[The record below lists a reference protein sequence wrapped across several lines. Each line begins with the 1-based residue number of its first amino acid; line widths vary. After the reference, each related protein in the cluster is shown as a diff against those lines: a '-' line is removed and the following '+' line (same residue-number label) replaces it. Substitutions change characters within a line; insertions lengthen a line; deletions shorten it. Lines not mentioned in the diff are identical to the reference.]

1 MQEFIRFISQ
11 GWVGTLVGTAGLTL
25 ALLLYWRSRISGII
39 AWQSRDV
46 PMIGDSD
53 AVFPAEVEVR
63 YRGTPVPRLM
73 SSTVCVWNAGK
84 KTVIGADIVAHDP
97 LQFRFSGEVL
107 KVRIRK
113 VSREAVLITADI
125 PGETE
130 KTIRFGFEFLD
141 PGDGGVLEVLHTG
154 SAKAPECTGTIIGL
168 PKGSRYWGHAW
179 GSSASSR
186 LDRRFTRLICAVMFI
201 MGLGMSV
208 EGIFGERAIE
218 EILPFLAEPPEMP
231 EPPSWLRRGFLIL
244 FGPLILLFSA
254 VLWVLRRRSPASL
267 DIDRT
272 ESEKAA
278 SRATQ

>member
-1 MQEFIRFISQ
+1 MGEPPLPA
-11 GWVGTLVGTAGLTL
+11 VGVVAGGNQCRDDL
-25 ALLLYWRSRISGII
+25 AQR
-39 AWQSRDV
+39 
-46 PMIGDSD
+46 
-53 AVFPAEVEVR
+53 
-63 YRGTPVPRLM
+63 
-73 SSTVCVWNAGK
+73 
-84 KTVIGADIVAHDP
+84 
-97 LQFRFSGEVL
+97 
-107 KVRIRK
+107 
-113 VSREAVLITADI
+113 REAVLITADI

-168 PKGSRYWGHAW
+168 PKGPRYWGHAW

-186 LDRRFTRLICAVMFI
+186 LDRRFTRLMCAVMFI

-272 ESEKAA
+272 ESEKTA